1 MTSKNIQISHV
12 NKNSRIVTL
21 KVKHHSSAI
30 NKTNTIHH
38 IDNFINDYTVDE
50 WADQWFFGHCNYI
63 SATTK
68 ESYKYTLRIIKDYFK
83 GVPINNVKA
92 VHIEELLLKLRNED
106 YSDSLI
112 GKVRSMLFQIFQK
125 AEANEIL
132 IKRNPVQLADKMR
145 KVGPKHKKDA
155 FTSEEIQ
162 KIFAGLA
169 EDTRINMSIKLML
182 STGMRAQ
189 ELLALEPHHIAE
201 DGSSIKIEQAVNV
214 IEKGICIVGKPKSEK
229 SYRIIPVPKS
239 IQPYAVKLREN
250 THGKFIWY
258 SPQNKNAVINV
269 STFRKQFQK
278 ALKKLDGVRALT
290 PHCCRHTYVS
300 QLQALGVD
308 IQTIQSLV
316 GHADINMT
324 EHYLHVQES
333 VKIRAINTFDSAFST
348 HISHSS
354 SQ

>member
-21 KVKHHSSAI
+21 KVKHHSSAVT
-30 NKTNTIHH
+30 KANTIHH
-38 IDNFINDYTVDE
+38 TDKIINDYTVDE
-50 WADQWFFGHCNYI
+50 WADQWFIGHCNYI
-63 SATTK
+63 SDTTK
-68 ESYKYTLRIIKDYFK
+68 ESYKYTLRIIKDHFK
-83 GVPINNVKA
+83 GVPINTVKA

-145 KVGPKHKKDA
+145 KVGPKHKKEA
-155 FTSEEIQ
+155 FTAEEVQ

-201 DGSSIKIEQAVNV
+201 DGSSVKIEQAVNV
-214 IEKGICIVGKPKSEK
+214 IENGICVIGKPKSTK
-229 SYRIIPVPKS
+229 SYRVIPVPQS
-239 IQPYAVKLREN
+239 IQSYAIKLREN
-250 THGKFIWY
+250 TRGKFIWH
-258 SPQNKNAVINV
+258 SPRNKNAVINV

-278 ALKKLDGVRALT
+278 ALKKLDGVRTLT

-333 VKIRAINTFDSAFST
+333 VRNQAADIFNQAFS
-348 HISHSS
+348 S
-354 SQ
+354 